1 MEILDLDP
9 GTMLVA
15 GVGAAVL
22 GSPDARRAISRGVG
36 RAAGGVWQIT
46 RPVVMPLV
54 DAGRDVAGEVR
65 NSAVHHNGASRS
77 APTSGGRTRR
87 TAGASA

>member
-1 MEILDLDP
+1 MEVLDLDP

-15 GVGAAVL
+15 GLGAAVL

-36 RAAGGVWQIT
+36 RAAAGVWQIT

-65 NSAVHHNGASRS
+65 DSAVQHDGATRS
-77 APTSGGRTRR
+77 QPASAGRTRR